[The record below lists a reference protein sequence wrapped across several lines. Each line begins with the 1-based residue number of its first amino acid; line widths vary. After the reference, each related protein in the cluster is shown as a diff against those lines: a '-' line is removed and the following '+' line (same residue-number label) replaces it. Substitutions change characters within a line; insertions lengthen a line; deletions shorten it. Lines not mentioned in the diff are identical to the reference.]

1 MAVLIEV
8 ERDGEGEGE
17 REREREIK
25 RERTLEL
32 LMQAT
37 YLNMHLPGPW
47 QVLKVQCHVS
57 KIISNS
63 CSDYDFTS

>member
-8 ERDGEGEGE
+8 ERDGEGE
-17 REREREIK
+17 RE
-25 RERTLEL
+25 RERTLEI

-37 YLNMHLPGPW
+37 YLNMHLPSPW